1 MLYLRIM
8 VTVIALLM
16 TTNLSAGNQL
26 EKKTWKQIE
35 SALENGVDTA
45 LITIGAT
52 EQHGPHLALPVIQLP
67 AIVSPARLLILRET
81 P

>member
-45 LITIGAT
+45 
-52 EQHGPHLALPVIQLP
+52 
-67 AIVSPARLLILRET
+67 
-81 P
+81 